1 MIVRFDKSFLKS
13 LHKINDN
20 IALKRIEQTILKAEK
35 VNSLNQLR
43 GVKKLNGFSNLF
55 RIKIGDYRIGFE
67 LINSN
72 EILLIMVL
80 HRKDIYKKFP

>member
-13 LHKINDN
+13 LNKINDN

-72 EILLIMVL
+72 
-80 HRKDIYKKFP
+80 